1 LQGSVLEAFFSVE
14 RAFFLSGGAALVG
27 FHLRHRETTDLDL
40 FTVSLEAFERARV
53 VLPNVVEGL
62 GGTATVR
69 QDAPGFRRVV
79 VEREGQSLVVDL
91 VRDVGPQLHEKLD
104 IDGIVVDPMEEIFS
118 NKLTTLVG
126 RQEVRDLVDVLELE
140 RHGLRAED
148 YLADANAKDGG
159 CTPATLAFLLRAWR
173 IHDDAKI
180 PSGYTAEQLRTFKD
194 ALAERLAMAAF
205 PA

>member
-1 LQGSVLEAFFSVE
+1 LQESVLVGFFAVE
-14 RAFFLSGGAALVG
+14 RAFFLSGGAALAG
-27 FHLRHRETTDLDL
+27 FHLCHRETTDLDL
-40 FTVSLEAFERARV
+40 FTVSPEAFERARI
-53 VLPNVVEGL
+53 VLPHVVEGL
-62 GGTATVR
+62 GGTVTVR
-69 QDAPGFRRVV
+69 HDAPGFRRVV
-79 VEREGQSLVVDL
+79 VEHERESLVVDL
-91 VRDVGPQLHEKLD
+91 VRDVGPQLRDKLVF
-104 IDGIVVDPMEEIFS
+104 DGIVVDPMEEIFS

-140 RHGLRAED
+140 RHGLHAED

-173 IHDDAKI
+173 IADDAKI

-194 ALAERLAMAAF
+194 DLAERLAVAAF